1 MSTAERIVAFAC
13 AALACA
19 TGLFA
24 AEGRTPIYQPTT
36 ITAPGRYVVTRNL
49 SSPGA
54 PVINVVASN
63 VTIDLDGHTLDSG
76 AYCTVCATSVEG
88 FVLRNGTLINTGSS
102 WAIWVNEGRAVTLE
116 DLRVSGQGVSTIRL
130 DSNRGFV
137 LRRLILRND
146 VDTGLYMSNVEDGVV
161 EDVVA
166 DQVQARGIGLF
177 GGQRVRIARVTLR
190 AQAAL
195 DTAIDAQCVQCVIEN
210 NLIEGAR
217 RGIRAN
223 TSFSRITDNALDGC
237 EDCLE
242 VNGLSNRVLRN
253 TVGGTSNGIVV
264 NTDGHII
271 EDNHLHGRG
280 TGCGLRIGATTGVI
294 YRANVARGYACACS
308 GSGTTDFCDEFGAGN
323 LSGGDNFMPG
333 RM

>member
-1 MSTAERIVAFAC
+1 
-13 AALACA
+13 
-19 TGLFA
+19 
-24 AEGRTPIYQPTT
+24 
-36 ITAPGRYVVTRNL
+36 
-49 SSPGA
+49 
-54 PVINVVASN
+54 
-63 VTIDLDGHTLDSG
+63 
-76 AYCTVCATSVEG
+76 
-88 FVLRNGTLINTGSS
+88 
-102 WAIWVNEGRAVTLE
+102 
-116 DLRVSGQGVSTIRL
+116 
-130 DSNRGFV
+130 
-137 LRRLILRND
+137 
-146 VDTGLYMSNVEDGVV
+146 
-161 EDVVA
+161 
-166 DQVQARGIGLF
+166 
-177 GGQRVRIARVTLR
+177 VRISRVTLR
-190 AQAAL
+190 AQTAL

-223 TSFSRITDNALDGC
+223 TSFSRITENALDGC

-323 LSGGDNFMPG
+323 LSAGQLHARSHVGPTGRGAPSPG
-333 RM
+333 RCARRPGRSAPACPTPGNRELRHPYPGGREIPWNRVERMKAARRGFRRRKGGRDAHSARRNRVDRERSDGDRPSSGMLSCKSVLSRQRRSSDRARGRRPAGRAARWREAVGQRNGKALEPLPIVRRNGDGGVEREPAREEGLESLGEGEIERRLFRAAGA